1 MMVVFM
7 TESVCSDVLTDKIRL
22 KVYKEVMFEFMEG
35 YYKLQDENRML
46 RDMLKTRKESEI
58 YG

>member
-1 MMVVFM
+1 M